1 MKSQNERILN
11 HLLKGNSITPLQAL
25 SMFNCLRLSGRIHNL
40 RSQGYEIKTDI
51 VIKGNKR
58 FAKYYL

>member
-51 VIKGNKR
+51 VIKGNKH